1 MEENEIK
8 KITKINSVF
17 DESFNFS
24 IPFDR
29 EKENDW
35 LSLKLIFDELLSKSF
50 INHKVWYQCLIITRL
65 NLDLPIIS
73 KGIISVNK

>member
-17 DESFNFS
+17 VESFNSS

-65 NLDLPIIS
+65 NLALPIIS